1 MENINLMGLTLQNI
15 RIIEVSSYSG
25 FDIHFTIQGKLY
37 NFMVA
42 KTTPPMPLN
51 ILHRF
56 KETGKCPLCNR
67 TISPFPIGNQPCME
81 LKKNDRLLL
90 DKLKKYLPA

>member
-1 MENINLMGLTLQNI
+1 MENIILNGLTLENI
-15 RIIEVSSYSG
+15 RIIEVSGYRG

-42 KTTPPMPLN
+42 KTEPLMPIN

-56 KETGKCPLCNR
+56 KEPGNCPLCNR
-67 TISPFPIGNQPCME
+67 TIAHFPIGNQPCME
-81 LKKNDRLLL
+81 LKKIDRLLL
-90 DKLKKYLPA
+90 EKLKKYLPS